1 MEWKRYKG
9 ETENQELRTCDKIG
23 KYRGNRV
30 FFTSDGEDSIPN
42 SMDTN
47 LSKVQMTVKDRR
59 GRHAAVREA
68 TESWTQLND

>member
-1 MEWKRYKG
+1 MEWKQYK
-9 ETENQELRTCDKIG
+9 
-23 KYRGNRV
+23 
-30 FFTSDGEDSIPN
+30 GEDSIPN

-68 TESWTQLND
+68 TESWTRLND